1 MNPDIHAMNLLRSS
15 WAGAALDTFVEHTS
29 SDRRSILE
37 AIHDLIADLGHFAEL
52 EGYDF
57 HDIVERAF
65 GTWLLER
72 SGLETL
78 GAKRP
83 AILIEIGGAA

>member
-1 MNPDIHAMNLLRSS
+1 MTPETHAMNTLRSE
-15 WAGAALDTFVEHTS
+15 WAGAALASFSEQTGCDGGI
-29 SDRRSILE
+29 D

-57 HDIVERAF
+57 HDIVERAV

-72 SGLETL
+72 SGLEAS
-78 GAKRP
+78 AKAPVMR
-83 AILIEIGGAA
+83 LTEIGGAS